1 MTTGG
6 EGGRGFGP
14 APAIRAVAA
23 LDDNLR
29 RRMYAYCRRAG
40 HPVTRDEAAAHVG
53 ISRKLAAFHLEKL
66 VDAGL
71 LRAHY
76 AQVGGI
82 RRVGR
87 APKVYEPTNEPVRI
101 SIPER
106 HHELLAELLL
116 DAVLQERFDE
126 SAAASALRV
135 AHDRGE
141 DVGAEERDTAR
152 LSRLGA
158 ERALTIAEAVLARH
172 GFEPHREG
180 PISLRLRNCPFHPL
194 AAKAPELVCSIN
206 HAYLTGFLAGLGA
219 LTVQAVL
226 VPTPGECCVRLVH
239 SVNDDRR

>member
-1 MTTGG
+1 MTTG
-6 EGGRGFGP
+6 EEWGGGSES

-23 LDDNLR
+23 LDDDLR

-53 ISRKLAAFHLEKL
+53 ISRKLAAFHLDKL
-66 VDAGL
+66 VAAGL
-71 LRAHY
+71 LRAYY

-101 SIPER
+101 SIPQR

-116 DAVLQERFDE
+116 EAVLEERFDE
-126 SAAASALRV
+126 SATASALRV
-135 AHDRGE
+135 ARKRGE
-141 DVGAEERDTAR
+141 GVGAEERATAR
-152 LSRLGA
+152 LGRLGA

-180 PISLRLRNCPFHPL
+180 PVSLRLRNCPFHPL
-194 AAKAPELVCSIN
+194 AAKAPEPVCGIN
-206 HAYLTGFLAGLGA
+206 HAFVTGLLAGLGA

-226 VPTPGECCVRLVH
+226 APTPGECCVRLSQGVTE
-239 SVNDDRR
+239 DR